1 MKIKGFTLIELVVVI
16 VVLAILA
23 VTAMPRFT
31 SFQSDARVSALQ
43 GLQGGMQS
51 AADMIHPIAIQRGLD
66 TISQATITIEGETVL
81 LAWGYPAADSAN
93 TWSRLILSTFSDAI
107 FDPDVPAEW
116 YFHNNSA
123 NNWIRFMTRTMIDP
137 NNNCFLRYTEATSS
151 APPSFELVQTGC

>member
-81 LAWGYPAADSAN
+81 LAWGYPAAD
-93 TWSRLILSTFSDAI
+93 
-107 FDPDVPAEW
+107 
-116 YFHNNSA
+116 
-123 NNWIRFMTRTMIDP
+123 
-137 NNNCFLRYTEATSS
+137 
-151 APPSFELVQTGC
+151 